1 MRLVRILL
9 IAFFAITAL
18 TGCGGGNRHPGEVPH
33 MTVLG
38 VLYKD
43 IIVGT
48 GPAAANGNGV
58 RVNYTG
64 WLEDGT
70 KFDSSL
76 DPDREPLEFDLGGG
90 EMIRGFEDGIVGICV
105 GGVRRIR
112 IPPELAYGAEGNPPD
127 IPPNAILVF
136 EIELLAV
143 IYNTPSGLRYEDI
156 VVGTGPMPQTGDT
169 VQVHYTGWLTDG
181 TKFDS
186 SVDRGVP
193 FEFRLGLGEVIEGWD
208 EGVAT
213 MKVGGKRKLT
223 IPPDLAYGEEGAP
236 PTIPPNATIIFEV
249 ELLAIK

>member
-1 MRLVRILL
+1 M
-9 IAFFAITAL
+9 AIL
-18 TGCGGGNRHPGEVPH
+18 TGCGGNGHPGEVLQRTP
-33 MTVLG
+33 LG
-38 VLYKD
+38 VLYTD
-43 IIVGT
+43 IGVGA
-48 GPAAANGNGV
+48 GPAAARDDGV

-64 WLEDGT
+64 WLADGS

-76 DPDREPLEFDLGGG
+76 DPDRKPLEFKLGGG
-90 EMIRGFEDGIVGICV
+90 ETISGFEDGIVGMCV

-112 IPPELAYGAEGNPPD
+112 IPPELAYGAEGSPPD
-127 IPPNAILVF
+127 IPPNADLIF

-156 VVGTGPMPQTGDT
+156 VVGTGPAPQTGDT

-193 FEFRLGLGEVIEGWD
+193 FEFRLGVGEVIKGWD

-223 IPPDLAYGEEGAP
+223 IPPDLAYGDEGVP
-236 PTIPPNATIIFEV
+236 PTIPPNSTLIFEV